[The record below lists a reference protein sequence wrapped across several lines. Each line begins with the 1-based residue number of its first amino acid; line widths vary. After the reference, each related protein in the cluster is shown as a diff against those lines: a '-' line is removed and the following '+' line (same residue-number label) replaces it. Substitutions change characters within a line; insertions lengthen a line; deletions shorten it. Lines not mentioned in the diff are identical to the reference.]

1 VAALVFAILLVLP
14 LVAVGVIGRNKQ
26 RIMQERAA
34 TVELRADELGIRR
47 VLADGREEQVDWG
60 EVNEVEVVRA
70 SKGPHALYGGV
81 VVLGDGVEK
90 GCLIPIDQL
99 DTSGVRDALSRLL
112 PGFEKRRLEA
122 ALAKRPPNRTTC
134 WIRPGHEPPVAEPR
148 AGSR

>member
-1 VAALVFAILLVLP
+1 VEAFVFAVLLVLP
-14 LVAVGVIGRNKQ
+14 LAAIGVIGRNKQ
-26 RIMQERAA
+26 RQMQERSA
-34 TVELRADELGIRR
+34 TVELRADEFGIRR
-47 VLADGREEQVDWG
+47 RLADGREEEVDWS

-81 VVLGDGVEK
+81 VVLGDGDEK
-90 GCLIPIDQL
+90 GCLVPLDQL

-134 WIRPGHEPPVAEPR
+134 WIRPGHEPRVPDGPGAR
-148 AGSR
+148 